1 MKKNIFVLALFCFLS
16 MMANAEVAKYCMSY
30 EDFVADN
37 WKSLDE
43 LTAGRTKT
51 KITRINDEFMAELL
65 SDDAPLLE
73 RYHAIKAKH
82 NRQSAANIL
91 PILMEKGLVKS
102 VSN

>member
-43 LTAGRTKT
+43 SRFVRSRAATTACFISRLATSRA
-51 KITRINDEFMAELL
+51 TRF
-65 SDDAPLLE
+65 
-73 RYHAIKAKH
+73 
-82 NRQSAANIL
+82 
-91 PILMEKGLVKS
+91 
-102 VSN
+102 